1 MTKAQILAACKLAC
15 RISSTGAIEDE
26 INDLIDAAY
35 LDLEISGVADVNN
48 QPYTPSTSDQLV
60 VTAVKTYVKLHMGDL
75 LDSAE
80 AEKMEK
86 SYWTQVAKLR
96 TRRLSSSVIPEDES

>member
-15 RISSTGAIEDE
+15 RISSTSLDSEFSE
-26 INDLIDAAY
+26 LIDAAFY
-35 LDLEISGVADVNN
+35 DLEISGVADISD

-80 AEKMEK
+80 AERLET
-86 SYWTQVAKLR
+86 SYWNQKAQLKMR
-96 TRRLSSSVIPEDES
+96 NYSSSVIPEEES